1 MSDALAPV
9 SRPAVPASARSSRR
23 LLAFAPHVVA
33 LALPLLLSDY
43 WTYSLGVSFANAIG
57 VLAVAMLVRF
67 GGEVSI
73 GHSVFLAAGAY
84 TVGILDSRL
93 GLSAIVSLPLA
104 VAFGAA
110 LGVAFA
116 FPSRRLSGIYLA
128 VTTLALALALPEII
142 LAAGPIAGGFEG
154 LYVAHDVLRGVP
166 KTLQHYYFALALLIA
181 AVAALARLRN
191 SRQGLALLVAR
202 SHPAAAEAFGI
213 SRNWARLSVMGLS
226 GALGG
231 LSGAALAFTSSTV
244 SPNSFTMWTSI
255 FLLVGAVVALYD
267 LSLVGALVGGLFV
280 TIVPQ
285 VLAGAGDWIPVLYG
299 VALLGVILAARF
311 VPALRRI
318 AAA

>member
-1 MSDALAPV
+1 MSEVLAPATH
-9 SRPAVPASARSSRR
+9 PAVPSSARAPQR
-23 LLAFAPHVVA
+23 LLTFAPYVVA
-33 LALPLLLSDY
+33 LGLPLLLNDY

-73 GHSVFLAAGAY
+73 GHSVFLATGAY
-84 TVGILDSRL
+84 TVGIMDSRL
-93 GLSAIVSLPLA
+93 GLSAMVSLPLA
-104 VAFGAA
+104 VAFGAI
-110 LGVAFA
+110 LGIAFA

-142 LAAGPIAGGFEG
+142 LAAGPVAGGFEG
-154 LYVAHDVLRGVP
+154 LYVAQAVVPGVP
-166 KTLQHYYFALALLIA
+166 NTLQRYYFALILLML
-181 AVAALARLRN
+181 AVAVLARLRN

-202 SHPAAAEAFGI
+202 SHPAAAEAFGV
-213 SRNWARLSVMGLS
+213 SRNWARLGVMGLS

-255 FLLVGAVVALYD
+255 FLLVGAVVGLYD
-267 LSLVGALVGGLFV
+267 LSLIGALVGGLFV
-280 TIVPQ
+280 TLVPQ

-318 AAA
+318 ASA